1 MQADKQDGKQ
11 ADIETT
17 SKTLIGKLK
26 ALLSAGW
33 RIFWKWFFE
42 PLDFRSKAKNSSERA
57 FLASSAVV
65 RYGFVALI
73 IFLVF
78 ASLTELDEITRAQGS
93 VTASSRTQI
102 IQSQE
107 GGVIQ
112 EILVKEGDLVAQ
124 GQLLLRV
131 EDTKF
136 KAAYEDAL
144 GRVAALSATA
154 ARLRAEIFGG
164 LPSFPEVTKSFPEFR
179 KNQYDLLVKRRS
191 LINEDVQALTEVL
204 GLVQS
209 ELKMLLP
216 LLETGDVSR
225 TEVLRLQRQEAD
237 IRSQITNRR
246 NKYFQD
252 AQAEL
257 GKVEEDLASA
267 EQALNQRRWSL
278 ESAELKAP
286 LKGIVKNIRVTTR
299 GGVLRP
305 GEEAMQI
312 VPVDDDLYIEVRI
325 KPKDIAYMRTGLPV
339 TLKIDAYDPA
349 IYGSLPGELVY
360 ISADTISEN
369 LRAGEEPY
377 FVARVRATSREF
389 SGRPGADLEIQPG
402 MTATAEIKTGSKS
415 VLTYLTKPVSK
426 TLSGSL
432 GER

>member
-1 MQADKQDGKQ
+1 MQDPRIRLQ
-11 ADIETT
+11 
-17 SKTLIGKLK
+17 K
-26 ALLSAGW
+26 AW
-33 RIFWKWFFE
+33 RTFWSWFFD
-42 PLDFRSKAKNSSERA
+42 PLDFRSKARTDQEKA
-57 FLASSAVV
+57 FLAGSAVV
-65 RYGFVALI
+65 RYGLVAII
-73 IFLVF
+73 IFVVF
-78 ASLTELDEITRAQGS
+78 ASLTELDEITRATGA
-93 VTASSRTQI
+93 VTASSRTQV

-107 GGVIQ
+107 GGTIE
-112 EILVKEGDLVAQ
+112 EILVKEGDLVQ
-124 GQLLLRV
+124 EGQTLMRIEATRV
-131 EDTKF
+131 S
-136 KAAYEDAL
+136 AGYEDAL
-144 GRVAALSATA
+144 ARVAALSATA

-164 LPSFPEVTKSFPEFR
+164 AIAFPEVTKSFPEFR
-179 KNQYDLLVKRRS
+179 RNQFDLLQKRRS
-191 LINEDVQALTEVL
+191 LINEDVKALNEVL

-237 IRSQITNRR
+237 IRSQITNRQ

-267 EQALNQRRWSL
+267 EQVLAQRRWSL
-278 ESAELKAP
+278 DNAEIKAP
-286 LKGIVKNIRVTTR
+286 LKGIVKNIRITTR

-312 VPVDDDLYIEVRI
+312 VPVDDDLYIEVRL

-339 TLKIDAYDPA
+339 NLKIDAYDPA

-360 ISADTISEN
+360 VSADTISEN

-377 FVARVRATSREF
+377 FLARIKATSRTF
-389 SGRPGADLEIQPG
+389 SGRPDADLEIQPG
-402 MTATAEIKTGSKS
+402 MTATAEIKTGAKS
-415 VLTYLTKPVSK
+415 LLSYLTKPVSK
-426 TLSGSL
+426 TLSTSL

>member
-1 MQADKQDGKQ
+1 MNKATGILGKIHSWAQ
-11 ADIETT
+11 
-17 SKTLIGKLK
+17 K
-26 ALLSAGW
+26 AW
-33 RIFWKWFFE
+33 VFFWKWFFE
-42 PLDFRSKAKNSSERA
+42 PLDFRAKVRSSNERA
-57 FLASSAVV
+57 FLAGSAVI
-65 RYGFVALI
+65 RYGLVAMI
-73 IFLVF
+73 IFIVF

-93 VTASSRTQI
+93 VTASSRTQV

-107 GGVIQ
+107 GGIIQ
-112 EILVKEGDLVAQ
+112 EILVKEGDPVAQ
-124 GQLLLRV
+124 GQLLLRL

-136 KAAYEDAL
+136 KAGYEDAL
-144 GRVAALSATA
+144 GRVAALSAAA
-154 ARLRAEIFGG
+154 ARLQAEIFGG
-164 LPSFPEVTKSFPEFR
+164 LPSFPDVTKAFPDFR
-179 KNQYDLLVKRRS
+179 KNQYNLLVKRRS
-191 LINEDVQALTEVL
+191 LINEDIKALKEVL

-237 IRSQITNRR
+237 IRSQITNRQ

-267 EQALNQRRWSL
+267 EQLLNQRRWSL
-278 ESAELKAP
+278 ENAELKAP

-349 IYGSLPGELVY
+349 IYGSLPGELAY

-369 LRAGEEPY
+369 LRTGEEPY
-377 FVARVRATSREF
+377 FLARVRATSRQF
-389 SGRPGADLEIQPG
+389 SGRPDADLEIQPG

-426 TLSGSL
+426 TLGSAL